1 MNGKNQSFYLKK
13 VRSYGGGQM
22 KKEQSRATKKN
33 KSPVNGWKWAF
44 ISLISLILIGLL
56 FLFRVLQPVSLQE
69 EVTQQPVELK
79 DEISLVSTITKEDAE
94 VIMNSSIEAMIVDEQ
109 LSYEVRLD
117 KQLEIRSNVK
127 LFNFEIPYTL
137 FFDPYV
143 TEDGNLQLRADM
155 IELANF
161 SLPVSAVLNILAS
174 ELELPYYIGVDSEAK
189 IILIDF
195 NALSTQYDKKI
206 TMEKIDLENNEIQ
219 LKLSLN
225 KDTLIEGLNIE
236 EE

>member
-1 MNGKNQSFYLKK
+1 MNEKRSRRAKEKK
-13 VRSYGGGQM
+13 SI
-22 KKEQSRATKKN
+22 N
-33 KSPVNGWKWAF
+33 WWKWAF
-44 ISLISLILIGLL
+44 LSLISVILIGIF
-56 FLFRVLQPVSLQE
+56 FLVRALQPVSIKGKEVE
-69 EVTQQPVELK
+69 EAVELK

-94 VIMNSSIEAMIVDEQ
+94 VIMNRSIEAMIVDDQ
-109 LSYEVRLD
+109 LSYEVRLN

-143 TEDGNLQLRADM
+143 TEDGDVQLRAEA

-161 SLPVSAVLNILAS
+161 SLPVSAILSILSS
-174 ELELPYYIGVDSEAK
+174 ELELPYYIGVDSEEK

-195 NALSTQYDKKI
+195 NQLSTQYDKRI

-225 KDTLIEGLNIE
+225 KDTLIKGLNFE
-236 EE
+236 E